1 MRTIGLSPLE
11 IRGIVE
17 RAFLPL
23 ACTCEQAAHECF
35 NVRIEDLHTGKV
47 CLVAEGVSPDRFA
60 SSREISNLIA
70 ELRTQLEAPGAARN
84 AALAGHVQHTRARA
98 F

>member
-23 ACTCEQAAHECF
+23 ACTCEHAADDSL
-35 NVRIEDLHTGKV
+35 NIRIEDLHTGKV
-47 CLVAEGVSPDRFA
+47 YLVAEGVSTDRFA
-60 SSREISNLIA
+60 SSRDISNLIG
-70 ELRTQLEAPGAARN
+70 ELRTQLERSQSIASRPVAAR
-84 AALAGHVQHTRARA
+84 HTARA
-98 F
+98 

>member
-1 MRTIGLSPLE
+1 MKTIGLSPLE

-23 ACTCEQAAHECF
+23 ACTCELAADECF
-35 NVRIEDLHTGKV
+35 TVRIEDLHTGKV
-47 CLVAEGVSPDRFA
+47 CLVAEGVSADRFA

-70 ELRTQLEAPGAARN
+70 ELRTQLETPAFGRGAMFG
-84 AALAGHVQHTRARA
+84 GHSAHRTRV